1 MQQSSELELLLVDIW
16 SKELG
21 IAQIGINQN
30 FFDLGSKSLTI
41 RKVQVELQK
50 QLRYSVPLNAFFSHQ
65 TVKQLAHYLTHEL

>member
-50 QLRYSVPLNAFFSHQ
+50 QLRYSVPITAFFSHP